1 MYDVEYRAIII
12 SLIAKMQR
20 DGALPQDGDKAADE
34 IQRLVADEMY
44 ISKSAIMD
52 EFFC

>member
-20 DGALPQDGDKAADE
+20 DGTLPENGEQAADE
-34 IQRLVADEMY
+34 IQRLAADEMY

>member
-20 DGALPQDGDKAADE
+20 DGILPENGEQAADE
-34 IQRLVADEMY
+34 IQQLAADVMY
-44 ISKSAIMD
+44 ISKSVIMD

>member
-20 DGALPQDGDKAADE
+20 DGTLPENGEQAADE
-34 IQRLVADEMY
+34 IQQLAADVMY

>member
-12 SLIAKMQR
+12 GLIAKMQR
-20 DGALPQDGDKAADE
+20 DGTLPENGEQAADE
-34 IQRLVADEMY
+34 IQALAADVMY

-52 EFFC
+52 KFF